1 MSVKEELYEQY
12 LLSESKT
19 DFISTLIPDSY
30 EHLYFQVLHSLN
42 TKPTLTQED
51 IKILTKL
58 RTNYPQAKHENYS
71 LHNLD
76 FLNLLRVLDSQKST
90 TAEREQAL
98 KDLKNYFNIKF
109 SAIKPNSVQGGEINQ
124 LDQVLGTQLESSL
137 DQKLISFQ
145 NYLNSA
151 YTSHY
156 ILSNIVPQALYK
168 IDVNR
173 LLTEAKNEKSYAQI
187 LETFVS
193 NVPCLHQVKD
203 VPKIFKAI
211 YDDYKQRKHVYDFSQ
226 AGYDRLSVSQ
236 LKELGELM
244 KDVVFETLQYQL
256 ALMKKLFFRDI
267 SKFLNK
273 ANISLTQ
280 EEKQEKKKQYTLI
293 LTWAKSNLPSKLQY
307 LQRLLVQE
315 IAFLNLELKDYNS
328 ELFLEFISN
337 PPIVIRQLIIQNLK
351 LTYYNK
357 NLLKYNNSQYTNT
370 FKERYQ
376 QTIVQPNSEWNQ
388 IFQFTSIST
397 SQLQSTIENYLLFFY
412 RTADSIKPYD
422 SILDQYYLNKT
433 FYKSKILSGQQ
444 EYITKSTS
452 VYSQSE
458 IESLVNSRQINIVDS
473 NNRYVKGKEQVKLHV
488 EVKNIQNLTVNIFE
502 IKTENYYLE
511 KKTQFDNTISLDGLI
526 PLHTTEYT
534 YKEPSNQLV
543 VREFNLEPIQK
554 ADRGIFVVEFFG
566 NSVSSRA
573 VFKKGLLNI
582 VSIPTI
588 AGHLVTIVDESQNIC
603 KPTQGGRTGIWMNER
618 YFSADENGHI
628 MIPYASSQNT
638 YQLILVHNDFSEI
651 ESFTVLTEYFNF
663 ECTYMYNQ
671 ESFLQGNK
679 SKVIIHPTLSVN
691 GLPADMNVIEDQLIK
706 VNIKNHQD
714 IPTAIEFKDF
724 KFSNKEDIQI
734 EIPIQSVVKSIEIE
748 CTGVINK
755 MDGTKQNLVSSNK
768 LTFELHQVPQ
778 NQIFNL
784 YLKNTHTLGYVVYAL
799 DKTGQPL
806 EKVPIEFQFF
816 HKKIYQNFTNV
827 LQTDAEGKVVLGQLD
842 NINSITA
849 SVKDFKNH
857 PDIHQNWVI
866 MQNYK
871 TELPSDITITE
882 DETVEIP
889 LSSNVQLNRENIT
902 FYSVNQDSQEF
913 VYEDLFDQVKSVT
926 GYLRISGLKQGVYIL
941 HILELQSYI
950 TINVYRGSYWTH
962 NKSFL
967 IAENKFIQVDRSREH
982 LISIK
987 ETLLVPQS
995 ETEAD
1000 ILVNLNL
1007 PESISEA
1014 QRNKI
1019 RVHVFAFNYLSSD
1032 QNNFVQ
1038 SLRNNRIHKLQT
1050 VISIQQQAASF
1061 FNNKKIGDE
1070 ICYVYNRKNELKRIG
1085 NTLEKPQV
1093 LLKRTFNKD
1102 TSFEKE
1108 NLDKGQDFQSRS
1120 QPENE
1125 SVKRSKKAMEC
1136 SYGSARYCDTREGI
1150 QVCPPG
1156 AGHVKGEI
1164 DSFLNFLKNACFITS
1179 NHQIQEDGSV
1189 IIPNFQWKNYSS
1201 IQVVV
1206 TSNNLAISDIFPTT
1220 SSETFTQDL
1229 RHVSSMKA
1237 DQFYTENFSSGKLN
1251 ASQTLQ
1257 ISADSQTAVVGSI
1270 PEIFEIQKQLMK
1282 TGRKTDEYNGR
1293 SYNTWQFLKEWIT
1306 FTDRQKLDK
1315 YNEFASHELNL
1326 FLYFKDNNFFKAVVE
1341 PFIKNKIQKSF
1352 IDYFLLGN
1360 KEEQLKYSN
1369 TERVSELNILEQV
1382 LLILTLVKNNLK
1394 QRAECLAS
1402 SIENTQKT
1410 QAKNINLQKRLF
1422 LTIIEST
1429 AKDEIAVA
1437 QYELLDCVAASSCMV
1452 QKSFCY
1458 AQPMNKMALRSNQ
1471 MKEKHFDIQQE
1482 AEECLD
1488 CDDYFG
1494 GVQLLEKRKDFKEG
1508 YKKLENTK
1516 EYIERQY
1523 YSDNK
1528 INNYQNLVSVNK
1540 FWSDLARYIVNNN
1553 GIENFVSENFIYG
1566 FNNHVEAI
1574 SVLSL
1579 MDIAHTSRDNYDLN
1593 SLPGRKIQI
1602 VSQKNVIYFS
1612 KEIVQ
1617 SSEITKA
1624 NVSIIQTFFDP
1635 NDRFTTLKDDPT
1647 VKIEKEVEEFVINKI
1662 YGCKVIISNISIAN
1676 LNLSI
1681 LTEIPEGAIPVNSFE
1696 YTKSIDIAINS
1707 YQTYNNIEFFFYF
1720 PKAGTF
1726 SIYRSNAS
1734 RNGVIIAQANEIAPI
1749 VVKQFNEIKKMENL
1763 SDILNNG
1770 SKEDILK
1777 FAKTQNL
1784 HDTQAFNVSKI
1795 LYIIQSDKQ
1804 FFLSFLEILREQGIF
1819 NRTVWEYSLFH
1830 NYEQGVLELLNNQE
1844 FRKNRMVYQYQNVQS
1859 HNSDLL
1865 NYDKFQVFEYHPLLT
1880 SRTHSFMNQ
1889 NKSKILN
1896 VQFKQTYNDYTNY
1909 LAHVAHPTSAHYL
1922 ILSYYLILQ
1931 ERIDEALQVFG
1942 KIKESDLTT
1951 NSKIQYDYFA
1961 AYLDIYTGGPNF
1973 KRAREISQAYLEY
1986 PIVSWR
1992 NLFVNLQN
2000 QLTEYDG
2007 EVLDESEV
2015 AENTDL
2021 SKNLKNAEKEQA
2033 VNFEIQDKKLIV
2045 YYQYAESAEINLYQ
2059 LDIEVLFSTQPFM
2072 EGGNRNEFT
2081 FIKPNHTIKL
2091 NFEKLSTLE
2100 KKVVDIPA
2108 EYANKNLQ
2116 IQLVSPSG
2124 VQILSYFS
2132 SSLKVQ
2138 MIEKYGQVKIL
2149 DEQNAPLQ
2157 KVYVKCF
2164 AKYKDDS
2171 VQFFRDGYT
2180 DLRGR
2185 FDYALSSSSDINQVK
2200 QFSILISSEEHGSII
2215 KQAKPPTQTGSFET
2229 VSLLKKK

>member
-1 MSVKEELYEQY
+1 MSIKEELYEQY
-12 LLSESKT
+12 LLSQSKT

-30 EHLYFQVLHSLN
+30 EHLYFQVLHALN
-42 TKPTLTQED
+42 TKPTLTEED

-58 RTNYPQAKHENYS
+58 RTNYPQSKHENYS
-71 LHNLD
+71 LHSLD

-90 TAEREQAL
+90 TAQREQAL

-124 LDQVLGTQLESSL
+124 LDQMLGAQLESSL

-151 YTSHY
+151 YTSQY
-156 ILSNIVPQALYK
+156 ILSNIAPQALYRL
-168 IDVNR
+168 DVDR
-173 LLTEAKNEKSYAQI
+173 LLTEAKNEKSYASI

-203 VPKIFKAI
+203 VPKIYKAI
-211 YDDYKQRKHVYDFSQ
+211 YDDYQSRKQVFDFQQ
-226 AGYDRLSVSQ
+226 AGYDRLSLSQ
-236 LKELGELM
+236 LKEFGTLM
-244 KDVVFETLQYQL
+244 KDVVFETFEYQL

-273 ANISLTQ
+273 SNISLTYEQ
-280 EEKQEKKKQYTLI
+280 KQEKKKQYTLI

-315 IAFLNLELKDYNS
+315 LVLLNLELKDYKQ
-328 ELFLEFISN
+328 ELFLEFITN
-337 PPIVIRQLIIQNLK
+337 PPTVI
-351 LTYYNK
+351 
-357 NLLKYNNSQYTNT
+357 SQFTNT
-370 FKERYQ
+370 YREQYQ
-376 QTIVQPNSEWNQ
+376 KNIVAPNRDWNQ
-388 IFQFTSIST
+388 IFYFSSLNST
-397 SQLQSTIENYLLFFY
+397 QLLSTVENYLLFFY
-412 RTADSIKPYD
+412 RTADSIKPFD

-458 IESLVNSRQINIVDS
+458 VENLVNSRQINIIDS
-473 NNRYVKGKEQVKLHV
+473 NNRYIKGNEQVKLQV
-488 EVKNIQNLTVNIFE
+488 EIKNIQNLTVNIFE
-502 IKTENYYLE
+502 IKTENYYIE
-511 KKTQFDNTISLDGLI
+511 KKASFDNTISLDGLI

-543 VREFNLEPIQK
+543 LRDFNLEPIQK
-554 ADRGIFVVEFFG
+554 ADRGIFIVEFFG

-582 VSIPTI
+582 VSTPTI
-588 AGHLVTIVDESQNIC
+588 AGHLVTLVDESQHIC
-603 KPTQGGRTGIWMNER
+603 KPTKGGRTGIWMNER
-618 YFSADENGHI
+618 YFSADENGYI
-628 MIPYASSQNT
+628 IIPYASSENT
-638 YQLILVHNDFSEI
+638 YELILVHNDFSEI
-651 ESFTVLTEYFNF
+651 ESFTVLTEFYNF

-691 GLPADMNVIEDQLIK
+691 NLPADMEIIEDQLIK

-724 KFSNKEDIQI
+724 KFNNKEDIQI
-734 EIPIQSVVKSIEIE
+734 EIPIQSIVKSIEIE

-755 MDGTKQNLVSSNK
+755 MDGTKQNLVSKNK
-768 LTFELHQVPQ
+768 LSFELHQVPQ

-784 YLKNTHTLGYVVYAL
+784 YLKNTHSHGYVVYAL

-806 EKVPIEFQFF
+806 EKVPIEFQLF
-816 HKKIYQNFTNV
+816 HKKMYQNFTSI

-849 SVKDFKNH
+849 QVKDFKNH
-857 PDIHQNWVI
+857 PEIHQNWVI

-871 TELPSDITITE
+871 TELPSDITLTE
-882 DETVEIP
+882 EETVEIP
-889 LSSNVQLNRENIT
+889 LPSNVQLNRENIT

-913 VYEDLFDQVKSVT
+913 VYEDLFEQVKQVT
-926 GYLRISGLKQGVYIL
+926 GFLRISGLKQGVYIL
-941 HILELQSYI
+941 NILELQSYI
-950 TINVYRGSYWTH
+950 TINVYRGSYWAH

-967 IAENKFIQVDRSREH
+967 ITENKFIQVNRSREN
-982 LISIK
+982 LVSIK

-1007 PESISEA
+1007 PENISEA

-1019 RVHVFAFNYLSSD
+1019 RVHVFAFNYLSTD
-1032 QNNFVQ
+1032 QDNFVQ
-1038 SLRNNRIHKLQT
+1038 SLRNNRIHKPQV
-1050 VISIQQQAASF
+1050 VISIQPQAASF

-1093 LLKRTFNKD
+1093 LLKRTFNRD
-1102 TSFEKE
+1102 TTFEKE
-1108 NLDKGQDFQSRS
+1108 NLDKGQDFQNSS
-1120 QPENE
+1120 QVQNE
-1125 SVKRSKKAMEC
+1125 SAKRSKKAMDNRFQE
-1136 SYGSARYCDTREGI
+1136 ADYCKMADI

-1156 AGHVKGEI
+1156 ACHVKGEI
-1164 DSFLNFLKNACFITS
+1164 DTFLNFLKNACFVTS
-1179 NHQIQEDGSV
+1179 NHQIQHDGSV

-1220 SSETFTQDL
+1220 SSETSTQDL

-1282 TGRKTDEYNGR
+1282 TGRKSDEYNGK
-1293 SYNTWQFLKEWIT
+1293 SYSTWQFLKEWIT

-1341 PFIKNKIQKSF
+1341 PFLKNKIQKSF

-1369 TERVSELNILEQV
+1369 TERVSELNTLEQI

-1410 QAKNINLQKRLF
+1410 QTKNIDLQKRLF

-1429 AKDEIAVA
+1429 AKDEIVVA
-1437 QYELLDCVAASSCMV
+1437 QQVLLECLIAKQSPR
-1452 QKSFCY
+1452 CY
-1458 AQPMNKMALRSNQ
+1458 AAAPMSNMALRSKKMMAQCYYDAPQDDDDKKCIENDLIGGQ
-1471 MKEKHFDIQQE
+1471 VLAKRQE
-1482 AEECLD
+1482 
-1488 CDDYFG
+1488 
-1494 GVQLLEKRKDFKEG
+1494 FKEG

-1528 INNYQNLVSVNK
+1528 VNNYQNLVQVNK
-1540 FWSDLARYIVNNN
+1540 FWSDLARFIVNNN

-1612 KEIVQ
+1612 KEIIQ

-1635 NDRFTTLKDDPT
+1635 NNRFTTLKDDPT

-1681 LTEIPEGAIPVNSFE
+1681 LTEIPEGSIPVNSFE
-1696 YTKSIDIAINS
+1696 YTKSIDIAVNS

-1720 PKAGTF
+1720 PRAGTF

-1784 HDTQAFNVSKI
+1784 HDTQAFNISKI

-1819 NRTVWEYSLFH
+1819 NRIVWEYSLFH

-1844 FRKNRMVYQYQNVQS
+1844 FRKHRMVQQYQNVQS

-1865 NYDKFQVFEYHPLLT
+1865 SYDKFQVFEYHPLLT

-1942 KIKESDLTT
+1942 KIQESDLTS

-1986 PIVSWR
+1986 PIISWR

-2007 EVLDESEV
+2007 EVLDESEI

-2033 VNFEIQDKKLIV
+2033 INFEIQDKKLIV
-2045 YYQYAESAEINLYQ
+2045 YYQYAETAEINLYQ

-2100 KKVVDIPA
+2100 KQVVDIPA
-2108 EYANKNLQ
+2108 EYANKNLY
-2116 IQLVSPSG
+2116 IQLVSSSG
-2124 VQILSYFS
+2124 VQIVSYFS
-2132 SSLKVQ
+2132 SSLKIQ

-2149 DEQNAPLQ
+2149 DEQNTPLQ

>member
-1 MSVKEELYEQY
+1 MSIKEELYEQY
-12 LLSESKT
+12 LLSESKA
-19 DFISTLIPDSY
+19 DFISNLIPDSY

-42 TKPTLTQED
+42 TKSTLTEED
-51 IKILTKL
+51 VKILTKL
-58 RTNYPQAKHENYS
+58 RTNYAQGKHENYS

-90 TAEREQAL
+90 TAQREQAL

-109 SAIKPNSVQGGEINQ
+109 SAIKPNSVQGNEIHQ
-124 LDQVLGTQLESSL
+124 SDILLGTQLETSL

-145 NYLNSA
+145 NYLNQA
-151 YTSHY
+151 YTSQH

-168 IDVNR
+168 LDVER
-173 LLTEAKNEKSYAQI
+173 LLTEAKNEKNYAQI
-187 LETFVS
+187 LEAFVS

-203 VPKIFKAI
+203 VPKIYKAI
-211 YDDYKQRKHVYDFSQ
+211 YDDYQKRKLVFDFQQ
-226 AGYDRLSVSQ
+226 AGYDRLSLSQ
-236 LKELGELM
+236 LKEFGTLM
-244 KDVVFETLQYQL
+244 KDVVFETFEYQL
-256 ALMKKLFFRDI
+256 ALMKKLFFRDV

-273 ANISLTQ
+273 QNLSLTQ
-280 EEKQEKKKQYTLI
+280 EDKQEKKKQYTLI
-293 LTWAKSNLPSKLQY
+293 LTWVKSNLPRKLQY

-315 IAFLNLELKDYNS
+315 LVLLNLELKDYNQ
-328 ELFLEFISN
+328 ELFLEFITN
-337 PPIVIRQLIIQNLK
+337 PPIIINQF
-351 LTYYNK
+351 
-357 NLLKYNNSQYTNT
+357 TNT
-370 FKERYQ
+370 QRERYQ
-376 QTIVQPNSEWNQ
+376 QNIVQPNRDWSQ
-388 IFQFTSIST
+388 IFQFSSLNST
-397 SQLQSTIENYLLFFY
+397 QLLSTVENYLLFFY
-412 RTADSIKPYD
+412 RTADSIKPFD
-422 SILDQYYLNKT
+422 SILEQYYLNKT

-458 IESLVNSRQINIVDS
+458 IESLVNSRQINILDS
-473 NNRYVKGKEQVKLHV
+473 NNRYVKGNEQVKLQV

-502 IKTENYYLE
+502 IKTGNYYME
-511 KKTQFDNTISLDGLI
+511 KMTQFDNTISLDGLI

-534 YKEPSNQLV
+534 YKESSNQLV
-543 VREFNLEPIQK
+543 LREFNLEPIQK
-554 ADRGIFVVEFFG
+554 AERGIFIVEFFG
-566 NSVSSRA
+566 NSISSRA

-588 AGHLVTIVDESQNIC
+588 AGHLITIVDESQNIC
-603 KPTQGGRTGIWMNER
+603 KPTQESKTGILKDGR
-618 YFSADENGHI
+618 FFSADENGQI
-628 MIPYASSQNT
+628 IIPYESTQRT
-638 YQLILVHNDFSEI
+638 YQLILTHNDFSEI
-651 ESFTVLTEYFNF
+651 ESFDVLTEYYNF

-691 GLPADMNVIEDQLIK
+691 GLPADMDIIEDQLIK

-734 EIPIQSVVKSIEIE
+734 EIPIQSIIKSIEIE

-755 MDGTKQNLVSSNK
+755 MDGTKQNLVSNNK

-784 YLKNTHTLGYVVYAL
+784 YLKNTHSHGYVVYAL

-806 EKVPIEFQFF
+806 EKVPIEFQLF
-816 HKKIYQNFTNV
+816 HKKIYQNFTSM
-827 LQTDAEGKVVLGQLD
+827 LQTDAEGKAILGQLD

-849 SVKDFKNH
+849 QVKDFKNF

-871 TELPSDITITE
+871 TELPSNITITE
-882 DETVEIP
+882 EETVEIP
-889 LSSNVQLNRENIT
+889 IPSNVQLSRENIT
-902 FYSVNQDSQEF
+902 FYSVNQDIQEF
-913 VYEDLFDQVKSVT
+913 VYEDLFEQVKQVT
-926 GYLRISGLKQGVYIL
+926 GFLRISNLKQGVYIL

-967 IAENKFIQVDRSREH
+967 ITDNKFIQVDRSREN

-1019 RVHVFAFNYLSSD
+1019 RVHVFAFNYLSND
-1032 QNNFVQ
+1032 QDNFVQ
-1038 SLRNNRIHKLQT
+1038 SLRNNRIHKPEV
-1050 VISIQQQAASF
+1050 VISIQSQAASF

-1093 LLKRTFNKD
+1093 LLKRTFNRD

-1108 NLDKGQDFQSRS
+1108 NLEIGQDFQNVSEV
-1120 QPENE
+1120 QQE
-1125 SVKRSKKAMEC
+1125 SIKKSKKDMRYYDC
-1136 SYGSARYCDTREGI
+1136 SGSERYCADI

-1156 AGHVKGEI
+1156 ACHVKGEI
-1164 DSFLNFLKNACFITS
+1164 DSFLNFLKNACFVTS
-1179 NHQIQEDGSV
+1179 NHQIQQDGSV
-1189 IIPNFQWKNYSS
+1189 IIPGFQWKNYSS

-1220 SSETFTQDL
+1220 SSETPTQDL
-1229 RHVSSMKA
+1229 RHVSSMKP

-1251 ASQTLQ
+1251 ASQTLS

-1282 TGRKTDEYNGR
+1282 TGRKTDEYNGK
-1293 SYNTWQFLKEWIT
+1293 SYSTWQFLKEWIT

-1326 FLYFKDNNFFKAVVE
+1326 FLYFKDNNFFKVVVE
-1341 PFIKNKIQKSF
+1341 PFLKNKIQKSF

-1369 TERVSELNILEQV
+1369 TERVSELNTLEQV
-1382 LLILTLVKNNLK
+1382 LLIITLVKNNLK

-1410 QAKNINLQKRLF
+1410 QTKNIDLQKRLF

-1429 AKDEIAVA
+1429 AKDEIVVA
-1437 QYELLDCVAASSCMV
+1437 QQVLMECTSFKSMAQKSRCYAAAPMQKMSLRSSKMAEQSDLLDLQC
-1452 QKSFCY
+1452 
-1458 AQPMNKMALRSNQ
+1458 
-1471 MKEKHFDIQQE
+1471 E
-1482 AEECLD
+1482 AEEA
-1488 CDDYFG
+1488 DDYFG
-1494 GVQLLEKRKDFKEG
+1494 GGGSMKEQLIEKRKEFKEG

-1523 YSDNK
+1523 YSDNRV
-1528 INNYQNLVSVNK
+1528 NNYQNLVQVNK
-1540 FWSDLARYIVNNN
+1540 FWSDLARFIVNNN

-1617 SSEITKA
+1617 SSDITKA

-1662 YGCKVIISNISIAN
+1662 YGCKVIVSNISIAN

-1696 YTKSIDIAINS
+1696 YTKSIDITVNS

-1726 SIYRSNAS
+1726 NIYRSNAS
-1734 RNGVIIAQANEIAPI
+1734 RNGIIIAQANEIAPI
-1749 VVKQFNEIKKMENL
+1749 IVKQFNEIKKMENL

-1770 SKEDILK
+1770 SKEDILQ

-1784 HDTQAFNVSKI
+1784 HDTQAFNINKI
-1795 LYIIQSDKQ
+1795 LYIIQSDKH
-1804 FFLSFLEILREQGIF
+1804 FFLSFLEILREQGVF
-1819 NRTVWEYSLFH
+1819 SRNVWEYSLFH
-1830 NYEQGVLELLNNQE
+1830 NYEQGVIELLNNQE
-1844 FRKNRMVYQYQNVQS
+1844 FRKNRMIQIYQNVQS

-1865 NYDKFQVFEYHPLLT
+1865 SYDKFQVFEYHPLLT

-1896 VQFKQTYNDYTNY
+1896 VQFKQTYNDYVNY
-1909 LAHVAHPTSAHYL
+1909 LAHVAQPTSAHYL

-1942 KIKESDLTT
+1942 KIKESDLTN

-1986 PIVSWR
+1986 PIISWR
-1992 NLFVNLQN
+1992 NLFVNIQN

-2021 SKNLKNAEKEQA
+2021 SKNLKNAQKEQSM
-2033 VNFEIQDKKLIV
+2033 NFEIQEKKLIV
-2045 YYQYAESAEINLYQ
+2045 YYQNAERATINLYQ

-2081 FIKPNHTIKL
+2081 FIKPNHTINL

-2100 KKVVDIPA
+2100 KQVIDIPA
-2108 EYANKNLQ
+2108 EYANKNLY
-2116 IQLVSPSG
+2116 IQLVSTSG
-2124 VQILSYFS
+2124 SQILSYFS

-2149 DEQNAPLQ
+2149 DEKNAPLQ

-2215 KQAKPPTQTGSFET
+2215 KKANPPTQTGSFET
-2229 VSLLKKK
+2229 VSLLKKR